1 MEDLLS
7 DATLSPKHANKISII
22 HDSATRLLN
31 LINRILE
38 FRKTETQN
46 RKLSVAKGDLGQ
58 LVQEVGL
65 RYKELNPN
73 NKVNYHIHIETED
86 TEIFYDADMIT
97 IILDNLMSN
106 AAKYTSEGDI
116 TLSLRSVEE
125 NQIKYTEI
133 SVCDTGHGI
142 DAEALPHIFD
152 RYYQAKANIRHRVR
166 ESGSLWSKV

>member
-1 MEDLLS
+1 
-7 DATLSPKHANKISII
+7 
-22 HDSATRLLN
+22 
-31 LINRILE
+31 
-38 FRKTETQN
+38 
-46 RKLSVAKGDLGQ
+46 
-58 LVQEVGL
+58 
-65 RYKELNPN
+65 
-73 NKVNYHIHIETED
+73 
-86 TEIFYDADMIT
+86 
-97 IILDNLMSN
+97 MSN

-133 SVCDTGHGI
+133 SVSDTGHGI